1 MDKFRRNQY
10 YQKKREESK
19 NYQKDNFIKIKE
31 IKNAYFRAIQ
41 NDNLKKIRAN
51 QSVLRS
57 IYNPTLKEKKVCDS
71 KNKFKKFYA
80 SDSFDS
86 DESLEIENLDSS
98 NLIDSDT
105 MQGNASKESDDNKSE
120 DLESIQIG
128 YFYDTPSESN
138 KTESSYDIKCD
149 TDFPPL
155 TSNLI

>member
-19 NYQKDNFIKIKE
+19 NYQRDNSIKIKE

-57 IYNPTLKEKKVCDS
+57 IYNPTLKEKVCDS
-71 KNKFKKFYA
+71 KNKFKKFYV
-80 SDSFDS
+80 SDSFYS

-105 MQGNASKESDDNKSE
+105 MKSIASKESDDNKSE

-128 YFYDTPSESN
+128 YFYDTPSEFN